1 MRGKHDELAT
11 WMKAKGAVLGAQ
23 PDDEVLKK

>member
-1 MRGKHDELAT
+1 
-11 WMKAKGAVLGAQ
+11 MKAKGAVLGVQ